1 MNPKKDLSMKHP
13 LLYGGLITLLL
24 TAGIV
29 EGASI
34 RPGVWEY
41 TTTIKSQN
49 GEMEKAMVQ
58 MEQQMASLP
67 PEQRKMMEKSM
78 ASQGVALGSKS
89 NSVRVCVTKE
99 NATQKFI
106 PSSDGQ
112 CQQTIVRQTGNSVW
126 FKFAC
131 KGNPP
136 SSGEGEYTFSGD
148 SAYKGR
154 MTVKTKTQGRT
165 ETVQMNYTGKWISSD
180 CKNIKAH

>member
-1 MNPKKDLSMKHP
+1 MKHTF
-13 LLYGGLITLLL
+13 LYSGLIALSL

-49 GEMEKAMVQ
+49 GEMEKAMAQ

-78 ASQGVALGSKS
+78 AAQGVALGSKA

-99 NATQKFI
+99 NAARKFI

-112 CQQTIVRQTGNSVW
+112 CEQTIVRQSTNSVW

-136 SSGEGEYTFSGD
+136 SSGEGEYTFIGD
-148 SAYKGR
+148 SSYKGK
-154 MTVKTKTQGRT
+154 MTVRTKTQGRT
-165 ETVQMNYTGKWISSD
+165 EVVQMNHTGKWISSD
-180 CKNIKAH
+180 CKTIKPH

>member
-1 MNPKKDLSMKHP
+1 MKIH
-13 LLYGGLITLLL
+13 LTKWSLITLLL
-24 TAGIV
+24 TTGIV

-58 MEQQMASLP
+58 MQQQMASLP

-78 ASQGVALGSKS
+78 AAQGVALGSKA

-99 NATQKFI
+99 NAARKFI
-106 PSSDGQ
+106 PSSDAQ
-112 CQQTIVRQTGNSVW
+112 CEQTIVRQTGNSVW
-126 FKFAC
+126 FKYSC

-136 SSGEGEYTFSGD
+136 SSGEGEYTFNGD
-148 SAYKGR
+148 SAYKGK
-154 MTVKTKTQGRT
+154 MTVKTKSQGRT
-165 ETVQMNYTGKWISSD
+165 ETVQMNYTGKWISND
-180 CKNIKAH
+180 CKTIKAH

>member
-1 MNPKKDLSMKHP
+1 MKHNIFVTSFIA
-13 LLYGGLITLLL
+13 LILSV
-24 TAGIV
+24 GII
-29 EGASI
+29 EASSI

-49 GEMEKAMVQ
+49 GEMEKAMAQ

-67 PEQRKMMEKSM
+67 PEQRKMMQKTM
-78 ASQGVALGSKS
+78 AAQGVAQGSKA

-112 CQQTIVRQTGNSVW
+112 CEQTIVRHSGNSVW

-136 SSGEGEYTFSGD
+136 SSGQGEYTFNGD
-148 SAYKGR
+148 SAYKGK
-154 MTVKTKTQGRT
+154 MTIKTKSQGRT
-165 ETVQMNYTGKWISSD
+165 EVVQMHYTGKWISND
-180 CKNIKAH
+180 CKTIKAH

>member
-1 MNPKKDLSMKHP
+1 MKHTF
-13 LLYGGLITLLL
+13 LYNGLITLLL

-29 EGASI
+29 EGTSI

-49 GEMEKAMVQ
+49 GEIEKAMAQ

-78 ASQGVALGSKS
+78 AAQGVALGSKA

-99 NATQKFI
+99 NAAKKFI
-106 PSSDGQ
+106 PASDGQ
-112 CQQTIVRQTGNSVW
+112 CGQTIVRQSGNSVW
-126 FKFAC
+126 FKFTC

-148 SAYKGR
+148 SAYKGK
-154 MTVKTKTQGRT
+154 MTVKTKAQGRT
-165 ETVQMNYTGKWISSD
+165 EAVQMNYTGKWISSD
-180 CKNIKAH
+180 CKTIKPH